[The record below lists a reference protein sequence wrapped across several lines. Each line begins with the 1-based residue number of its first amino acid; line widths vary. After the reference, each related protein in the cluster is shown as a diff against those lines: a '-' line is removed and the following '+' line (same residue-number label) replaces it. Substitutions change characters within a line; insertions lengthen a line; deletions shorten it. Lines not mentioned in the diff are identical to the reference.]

1 MAHPSFTIPDELL
14 EDFDDVIWEL
24 QRRGE
29 LDRDES
35 RSSVVRTLMEEWIEE
50 QIEEHGEE
58 VLPEGNWNTAAT
70 VPTAN

>member
-1 MAHPSFTIPDELL
+1 MAHPSFSIPDELL

-29 LDRDES
+29 LSRDDS
-35 RSSVVRTLMEEWIEE
+35 RSSIVRDLMEDWIAE

-58 VLPEGNWNTAAT
+58 VLPEGNSNTAG
-70 VPTAN
+70 TAQIAD

>member
-29 LDRDES
+29 LDRDAS
-35 RSSVVRTLMEEWIEE
+35 RSSIVRALMQEWIEN
-50 QIEEHGEE
+50 QIDEHGEE
-58 VLPEGNWNTAAT
+58 VLPEGNRNTAAT
-70 VPTAN
+70 ATTAD

>member
-14 EDFDDVIWEL
+14 DDFDDVIWEL

-29 LDRDES
+29 LDRDAS
-35 RSSVVRTLMEEWIEE
+35 RSSIVRELMHEWIEE
-50 QIEEHGEE
+50 QIDDHGEE

-70 VPTAN
+70 EQTAD

>member
-24 QRRGE
+24 QTRGE
-29 LDRDES
+29 LSRDES
-35 RSSVVRTLMEEWIEE
+35 RSSIVRELMQEWIAD

-58 VLPEGNWNTAAT
+58 VLPEGNSNTAT
-70 VPTAN
+70 VAPTAN